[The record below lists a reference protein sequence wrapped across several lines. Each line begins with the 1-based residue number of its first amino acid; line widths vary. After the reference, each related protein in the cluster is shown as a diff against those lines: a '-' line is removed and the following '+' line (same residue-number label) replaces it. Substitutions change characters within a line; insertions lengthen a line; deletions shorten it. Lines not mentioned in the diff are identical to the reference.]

1 MAKST
6 KLSKDY
12 AYYLGI
18 ERALSPNTVA
28 AYVADVEQFMQWC
41 GAAPQDVTHED
52 ILDYFEQRRVQKEGA
67 TQGERLDKRSQSRVL
82 SSLKSFFRWMQME
95 GMVKANPCDKVE
107 FPKVG
112 RKLPQVLSVAEV
124 EAILESVDTG
134 SWRGLRDRAV
144 LEVLYGCGLRVSE
157 ASGLLM
163 SNLYLGDGFIRVRGK
178 GDKERL
184 VPIGEMAVQA
194 LEQYL
199 AERPTHLGSDSD
211 LVFIN
216 SKGGALSRVSIFKL
230 IKAQAIAAG
239 VNKTISPHSLRHS
252 FATHMVENGADLRLV
267 QEMLGHESILTTEIY
282 THLDSSTWQ
291 KNVLQHHPR
300 AKK

>member
-41 GAAPQDVTHED
+41 GVAPQDVTHED
-52 ILDYFEQRRVQKEGA
+52 ILDYFEQRRVSKEGA
-67 TQGERLDKRSQSRVL
+67 AKGERLDKRSQSRVL

-95 GMVKANPCDKVE
+95 GMVQANPCDKVE

-199 AERPTHLGSDSD
+199 AERPSHLGSDSD